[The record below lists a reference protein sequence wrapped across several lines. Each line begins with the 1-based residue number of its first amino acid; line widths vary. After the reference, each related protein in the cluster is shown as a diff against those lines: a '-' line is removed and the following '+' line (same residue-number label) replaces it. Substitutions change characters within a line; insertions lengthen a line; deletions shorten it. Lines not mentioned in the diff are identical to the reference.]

1 MDKPI
6 KCVRVVVSC
15 GGACTF
21 NVLLCRDS
29 PVERGFHTSS
39 VLAGARNDSKKTLS
53 PKVGYWI
60 ANQSKKAKKRFKRKQ
75 EAQLAKKP
83 TVGTPNLASIH
94 RALAV
99 MKTDRQEAHRRN
111 HFVIDGLR
119 MQMPPPAS
127 PRERM

>member
-1 MDKPI
+1 M
-6 KCVRVVVSC
+6 SC

-29 PVERGFHTSS
+29 PAERGFHTSS

-60 ANQSKKAKKRFKRKQ
+60 ANQSKKAKK
-75 EAQLAKKP
+75 P

-111 HFVIDGLR
+111 QFVIDGLR

>member
-1 MDKPI
+1 MDKHL
-6 KCVRVVVSC
+6 KYVCAVM
-15 GGACTF
+15 ACAGTVKF

-29 PVERGFHTSS
+29 PAERGFHTSS
-39 VLAGARNDSKKTLS
+39 VLAGARNDSKKTLT

-83 TVGTPNLASIH
+83 TVGTQNLASIH

-111 HFVIDGLR
+111 QFVIDGLR

-127 PRERM
+127 PRERV